1 MELQSNKQISLDE
14 HNGIKSWTGAE
25 DISLVS

>member
-1 MELQSNKQISLDE
+1 MQLQSNKQISLDE

-25 DISLVS
+25 DIS